1 MSRTAAPPPVSAA
14 LLAALISALLLFD
27 PLTPAFAAPKS
38 SALLLIAALALPW
51 MPRPGRIWWMAV
63 GVLLLVTGLAL
74 DPAVAFWGRPPRAE
88 GALFLLAVL
97 VLGALAASLQTDDFR
112 RLDRVL
118 HLAGMLVA
126 LSVLAGVFRLSIP
139 GLPAGFADG
148 HGGTLGNP
156 NTAGA
161 VLAALLVHAAAR
173 GDHWRWLMPLYAAA
187 LFGTGSRAA
196 WLAML
201 LGWAWLL
208 PPGLLRRLA
217 IGALLSGAL
226 ALFATLALRAEPS
239 ASAALR
245 LELWG
250 SALRALQ
257 PVPREDDGYGAAR
270 WLIGY
275 GPESQAEV
283 LERHRRPEQN
293 QWEHGGE
300 ERVADRAHSL
310 PLDLWLSFG
319 LAGLAAFAWMLRRIR
334 RAPHAATPEAAAA
347 LALISAG
354 LLGFFGPAEWLL
366 LALWLA
372 RCGDPPADPPRAGPS
387 IVRALAGIALAL
399 LVGFLLW
406 RGTPPLQHQ
415 QQGEAM
421 ESTYRRLLVGPRSP
435 EAWQELA
442 QRSCARAR
450 TRPQDGEAQLLCAQ
464 SALAAGDRR
473 LASSAAEHATRLR
486 PARPRAWLLQVLA
499 SPRDADDAI
508 PALALTLRYSRLDPA
523 MRAAYR
529 RALEEAVLEAPGLAA
544 LPDWADLMRG
554 LEDPSERA
562 SALP

>member
-1 MSRTAAPPPVSAA
+1 MTAA
-14 LLAALISALLLFD
+14 LLAALTSALLLFD
-27 PLTPAFAAPKS
+27 PLTPAFAAPKAG
-38 SALLLIAALALPW
+38 ALLLIAALALPW
-51 MPRPGRIWWMAV
+51 MPRPGWIWWSAV

-74 DPAVAFWGRPPRAE
+74 DPALALWGRPPRAE
-88 GALFLLAVL
+88 GALLLLAIL
-97 VLGALAASLQTDDFR
+97 VFGALAGSLPTDHCR

-118 HLAGMLVA
+118 HLAGTLVA

-173 GDHWRWLMPLYAAA
+173 GGDWRWLMPLYAAA

-196 WLAML
+196 WLATL

-257 PVPREDDGYGAAR
+257 PVPRQDDALGPVR

-275 GPESQAEV
+275 GPEQQAEA

-293 QWEHGGE
+293 RWEQGGE
-300 ERVADRAHSL
+300 ERVADRAHNL
-310 PLDLWLSFG
+310 VLDGWLSFG

-334 RAPHAATPEAAAA
+334 RASDDSRPEAAAA

-372 RCGDPPADPPRAGPS
+372 RCGNSPADPPRAGPS
-387 IVRALAGIALAL
+387 LTRALAGIALAL
-399 LVGFLLW
+399 LSGFALW
-406 RGTPPLQHQ
+406 RGTPPQQHQ
-415 QQGEAM
+415 QQRETM
-421 ESTYRRLLVGPRSP
+421 ESTYRRLLIGPRSP
-435 EAWQELA
+435 EAWQDLA
-442 QRSCARAR
+442 QRSCARAQIR
-450 TRPQDGEAQLLCAQ
+450 TQDGEAQLLCAQ
-464 SALAAGDRR
+464 SALAAGDRV
-473 LASSAAEHATRLR
+473 LALSAAERATRLR
-486 PARPRAWLLQVLA
+486 PARPRAWLLRVLA
-499 SPRDADDAI
+499 GPRDAASAI
-508 PALALTLRYSRLDPA
+508 PALALTLRYSTLDPTT
-523 MRAAYR
+523 RAAFR
-529 RALEEAVLEAPGLAA
+529 RALMEAALQEPGLTA

-554 LEDPSERA
+554 LEEPSERA
-562 SALP
+562 AALSRLPQASP